1 MYKALSFQSINFLKL
16 DFRMLTKNLF
26 ASTLLSA
33 LAAAAPR
40 PQVAGYTNADASFSV
55 SDPTGVPAT
64 VFGPDS
70 QVPVRTI
77 EQYLDCI
84 C

>member
-1 MYKALSFQSINFLKL
+1 MYKPLSFQRIDFLKP
-16 DFRMLTKNLF
+16 DFKMLTKNLF

-64 VFGPDS
+64 IFGPDS
-70 QVPVRTI
+70 QIPVCTI
-77 EQYLDCI
+77 GLYLDYI